1 MVGQQ
6 ELSTIKGDNMTPAS
20 KRIEEMRN
28 GNRFDRIV
36 YHTFNYGLMAFMAF
50 TVIGLPL
57 TVLYY
62 VIRG

>member
-1 MVGQQ
+1 
-6 ELSTIKGDNMTPAS
+6 MTPAS
-20 KRIEEMRN
+20 MRIEEMRN
-28 GNRFDRIV
+28 GNKFDRIV
-36 YHTFNYGLMAFMAF
+36 YHTFNYGLMALMAF